1 MMPPGS
7 LMLVTIYNV
16 MRVSAADVASVGD
29 AAGQTLRWAD
39 GVQMG
44 YYRMGYKW
52 LNDLLL
58 INNA

>member
-1 MMPPGS
+1 
-7 LMLVTIYNV
+7 MLLLLLLLFLLLT
-16 MRVSAADVASVGD
+16 AANASVTD

-44 YYRMGYKW
+44 YYRMGYKR